1 ESIADHRDPIGD
13 IGRADDQAFALSL
26 LERAMERLHRE
37 EPQEAVAVAMRFGI
51 RCPFASVTTPARS
64 PAIAAALGISSAS
77 TARNRVRDGVDRLRS
92 MLRFEIGETVHASD
106 GAEFE
111 ATFLAERDL
120 VEDCLEERFPGL
132 WTPNDDD

>member
-1 ESIADHRDPIGD
+1 MPQLPLAKANRMIRE
-13 IGRADDQAFALSL
+13 ALSKAGEL
-26 LERAMERLHRE
+26 GLKPL
-37 EPQEAVAVAMRFGI
+37 AVSVLDAGGHPVAYQRQ
-51 RCPFASVTTPARS
+51 
-64 PAIAAALGISSAS
+64 
-77 TARNRVRDGVDRLRS
+77 DGSS